1 MTSPDHITLTSCGFI
16 TFAVSA
22 AVEDAC
28 DFASQGPD
36 KEEAL
41 RLDAGALLEAKRRLD
56 NLIQHLGI
64 VKVREAA

>member
-16 TFAVSA
+16 THYLTGAVD
-22 AVEDAC
+22 DAC
-28 DFASQGPD
+28 RFASQGPD

>member
-1 MTSPDHITLTSCGFI
+1 MTSPSHFDLMGADYLTWSLGSAVDDVC
-16 TFAVSA
+16 TFASKGKA
-22 AVEDAC
+22 E
-28 DFASQGPD
+28 
-36 KEEAL
+36 EEAL